1 VRTLSALVAIAF
13 FAVVIIVPVYAQNEP
28 PGSVVD
34 LNSLFRSILSALVAG
49 LVISLLGYFKSADP
63 KGFVAQKLITTL
75 LISVCISLLMVALGW
90 DFNTVEQWLAS
101 SALTIW
107 IYWIAKIFG
116 KFAISK
122 RRQMSTGTQKPL

>member
-1 VRTLSALVAIAF
+1 VRTLSTLVAIAF
-13 FAVVIIVPVYAQNEP
+13 FVVVIIVPVYAQNEP
-28 PGSVVD
+28 VGSVVD

-49 LVISLLGYFKSADP
+49 LVISLLGYFKSTDP

-122 RRQMSTGTQKPL
+122 RKHMSTGTQKPL